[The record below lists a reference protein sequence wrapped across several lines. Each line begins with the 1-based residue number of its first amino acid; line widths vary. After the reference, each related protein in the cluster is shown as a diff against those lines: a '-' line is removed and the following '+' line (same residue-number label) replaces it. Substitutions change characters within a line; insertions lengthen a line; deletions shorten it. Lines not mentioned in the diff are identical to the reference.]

1 MLVHVLMI
9 GGVMVGAVS
18 IPAFMYA
25 IFEGERQ
32 LIALA
37 GLLMATLMVSAAVLL
52 KPEPFSPDY
61 IMAMRMLAGFAATA
75 FVFRRR

>member
-18 IPAFMYA
+18 IPAFIYA

-32 LIALA
+32 LLALA
-37 GLLMATLMVSAAVLL
+37 GLLVAALMVSAAVLL

-61 IMAMRMLAGFAATA
+61 IMMMRTVGGIATGYF
-75 FVFRRR
+75 FVRRR